1 MGEEEEVG
9 SQAVRSTSGTVNLI
23 WPPVINYTSGW
34 VMVTSFHAVVVS
46 QGSLGLGAGWAGC
59 GGRLGNG
66 ALRHMRATSFSAIE
80 SHRVCSI

>member
-1 MGEEEEVG
+1 MG
-9 SQAVRSTSGTVNLI
+9 SQAVRPTSGTVNLI
-23 WPPVINYTSGW
+23 WPPVINYPSGW

-46 QGSLGLGAGWAGC
+46 QCSLGLGAGWAGC
-59 GGRLGNG
+59 GAAGGRLGNG